1 MDIAKLVLEYGFETV
16 ALVFL
21 GYFVWYVWNF
31 VAKELNPKLSEMHVA
46 LIRVIDQNR
55 MLDQDMIRLQQK
67 VNVVLTY
74 RDKEDIIQDA
84 EEKEALAELQEQEN
98 EQLLDNFYIFYGY
111 YPYGYIRSSYG
122 R

>member
-31 VAKELNPKLSEMHVA
+31 VGKELNPKSSEMHVA

-98 EQLLDNFYIFYGY
+98 EQL
-111 YPYGYIRSSYG
+111 
-122 R
+122 

>member
-74 RDKEDIIQDA
+74 RDKEEIIQDA

-98 EQLLDNFYIFYGY
+98 EQDQEQD
-111 YPYGYIRSSYG
+111 
-122 R
+122 

>member
-74 RDKEDIIQDA
+74 RDKEEIIQDA
-84 EEKEALAELQEQEN
+84 EEKEALAEMREQEN
-98 EQLLDNFYIFYGY
+98 EQL
-111 YPYGYIRSSYG
+111 
-122 R
+122 

>member
-55 MLDQDMIRLQQK
+55 MLDQDMIRLHQK

-74 RDKEDIIQDA
+74 RDKEEIIQDA

-98 EQLLDNFYIFYGY
+98 EQL
-111 YPYGYIRSSYG
+111 
-122 R
+122 